1 MSFKGTVC
9 QLIGTDKNLSSFS
22 HERGRASKF
31 PRRRSRRAAVW
42 QGPKKRGPLAGP
54 RGWRMRHGRAGP
66 GRCGKGRGGGGES
79 PPRCGPVTARGPCPR
94 CCFPQDEAGPAGPPI
109 PFQGCRGPSGRSVPD
124 RPTPVRPWAARAGA
138 ASRDAASGN
147 RHPAAACGSCSG
159 WAARSA

>member
-1 MSFKGTVC
+1 MSFKWTYGCPSGQTKIC
-9 QLIGTDKNLSSFS
+9 HPFRMKQGGRQSS
-22 HERGRASKF
+22 HAV
-31 PRRRSRRAAVW
+31 RAAARLW
-42 QGPKKRGPLAGP
+42 PGAKKGAPCGAPGVEDEA
-54 RGWRMRHGRAGP
+54 WP
-66 GRCGKGRGGGGES
+66 GRCMKGRGGGGES

-94 CCFPQDEAGPAGPPI
+94 CCFPQDEAGPAGLPI

-124 RPTPVRPWAARAGA
+124 RPTPVRPWAAQAGA